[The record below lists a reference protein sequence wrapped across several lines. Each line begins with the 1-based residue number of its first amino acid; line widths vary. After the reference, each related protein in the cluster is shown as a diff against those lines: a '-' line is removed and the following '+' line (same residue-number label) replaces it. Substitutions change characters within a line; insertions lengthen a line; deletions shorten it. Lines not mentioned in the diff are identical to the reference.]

1 MVSSATSLALAR
13 ASWACLDSF
22 EIFRPR
28 ITDPIAIGG
37 YLGKGDS
44 FDKAIT
50 KFAFAYA
57 DQNDSDYK
65 AFGDSIDSGQ
75 ITAEND

>member
-1 MVSSATSLALAR
+1 VRVAIAHAYAR
-13 ASWACLDSF
+13 SG
-22 EIFRPR
+22 
-28 ITDPIAIGG
+28 DPIAIGG

-65 AFGDSIDSGQ
+65 AFGDSIDNGQ
-75 ITAEND
+75 ITAEKD